1 MHAVTG
7 PLPTGTYIMEAV
19 DAPGEFGTLNK
30 DQTKFALTKNQSEA
44 LQWSVKRLGNDIYR
58 CKMKGSSL
66 TAIHNLEEHNLGI
79 GEGPPTDWIIKEL
92 EAPGEYITSPIAH
105 PSLHMSVQRGE
116 GHVSDDGG
124 AKMLIVAD
132 ANVILG

>member
-1 MHAVTG
+1 
-7 PLPTGTYIMEAV
+7 MEAV

-44 LQWSVKRLGNDIYR
+44 LQVRYLIVFENRIIVHLRQWSVKRLGNDIYR

-92 EAPGEYITSPIAH
+92 EAPGEYMFA
-105 PSLHMSVQRGE
+105 L
-116 GHVSDDGG
+116 
-124 AKMLIVAD
+124 
-132 ANVILG
+132 